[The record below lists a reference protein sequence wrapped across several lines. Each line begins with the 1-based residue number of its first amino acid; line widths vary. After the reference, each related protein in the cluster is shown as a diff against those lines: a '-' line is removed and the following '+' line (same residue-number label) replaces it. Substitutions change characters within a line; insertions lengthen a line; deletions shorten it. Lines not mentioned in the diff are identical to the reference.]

1 MVTELF
7 NVPYIPVSFL
17 GLIFVIGI
25 LLFLFISVSEVTY
38 MYLPLVATVVLSCLN
53 DGLTSIKFS
62 WEKTLELMVSQR
74 DLIHY

>member
-38 MYLPLVATVVLSCLN
+38 MYLPLVATVVLSYLN

-62 WEKTLELMVSQR
+62 CEKTLELMVSQR